1 MAKCEFSGVSSFGSL
16 IRFMTDFEET
26 AVEHYQKKVSGAAAE
41 KFSVFLEKHKKRLDE
56 LELARREK
64 LREEI
69 LEPVMDFDSKKYCPK
84 LDISDPVKQ
93 AIEIEEM
100 AAKFYVDVTP
110 RWKTIQGEIARIC
123 ERFAKQSL
131 DFAAKLKA

>member
-1 MAKCEFSGVSSFGSL
+1 
-16 IRFMTDFEET
+16 
-26 AVEHYQKKVSGAAAE
+26 
-41 KFSVFLEKHKKRLDE
+41 
-56 LELARREK
+56 
-64 LREEI
+64 
-69 LEPVMDFDSKKYCPK
+69 MDFDSKKYCPK

-93 AIEIEEM
+93 AIEIEER
-100 AAKFYVDVTP
+100 AAKFYADVTP

>member
-1 MAKCEFSGVSSFGSL
+1 MAKCEFSGISNFASL
-16 IRFMTDFEET
+16 LRFMTDFEET
-26 AVEHYQKKVSGAAAE
+26 AVELYEKKVSGAAAE
-41 KFSVFLEKHKKRLDE
+41 KFAAFAEKHKKRLAE

-69 LEPVMDFDSKKYCPK
+69 LEPITDLDSSGYCPK
-84 LDISDPVKQ
+84 LDMSDPVKQ
-93 AIEIEEM
+93 AIELEER
-100 AAKFYVDVTP
+100 AAKFYADMVP
-110 RWKTIQGEIARIC
+110 RWRTIQGEIARIC

>member
-1 MAKCEFSGVSSFGSL
+1 MAKCEFSGISNFASL
-16 IRFMTDFEET
+16 LRFMTDFEET
-26 AVEHYQKKVSGAAAE
+26 AIEIYQKKVSGAAAE
-41 KFSVFLEKHKKRLDE
+41 NFSAFEEKHKKRLAE

-69 LEPVMDFDSKKYCPK
+69 LEPITDLDSKKYCPK

-93 AIEIEEM
+93 AIEIEER
-100 AAKFYVDVTP
+100 AAKFYGDMTP
-110 RWKTIQGEIARIC
+110 RWKTIQGEIARIT

-131 DFAAKLKA
+131 DFASKLK

>member
-1 MAKCEFSGVSSFGSL
+1 MAKCEFSGISSFASL

-26 AVEHYQKKVSGAAAE
+26 AVEVYQKKVSGAAEE
-41 KFSVFLEKHKKRLDE
+41 KFLAFGEKHKRRLAE

-69 LEPVMDFDSKKYCPK
+69 LEPITDCDSKKYVPK

-93 AIEIEEM
+93 AIELEEK
-100 AAKFYVDVTP
+100 AAKFYADMTP

-123 ERFAKQSL
+123 ERFSKQSL
-131 DFAAKLKA
+131 EFAAKLKA